1 MCEQLSL
8 RPELRG
14 INKLLRKQRTDLQPP
29 FSRVPKKPIY
39 SRELRGAPLI
49 LPIAASRFSS
59 KSLLCHSQKIGF
71 CEMEDIFRTPKSRV
85 YKKVS
90 VVDRGT
96 SLTPE

>member
-14 INKLLRKQRTDLQPP
+14 INKLLKKQRTDLQPP

-59 KSLLCHSQKIGF
+59 KSLLCHSQKSAFVRWKTFSGLPSHASTK
-71 CEMEDIFRTPKSRV
+71 RSQ
-85 YKKVS
+85 
-90 VVDRGT
+90 
-96 SLTPE
+96 SLIEELR